1 MAPRTEIEEVLTAI
15 WSEVLRVERVGV
27 RDNFFELGGHSLLA
41 MQIIS
46 RVRQTFQAEL
56 PLHVLFEATTVE
68 ELAQTMLAYESKPG
82 QMENVARLL
91 QKIKNMSSADIR
103 EALEA
108 KKNRKS
114 VTV

>member
-1 MAPRTEIEEVLTAI
+1 
-15 WSEVLRVERVGV
+15 
-27 RDNFFELGGHSLLA
+27 
-41 MQIIS
+41 
-46 RVRQTFQAEL
+46 
-56 PLHVLFEATTVE
+56 
-68 ELAQTMLAYESKPG
+68 MLAYESKPG